1 MNLNG
6 GRLNRVSKS
15 WNATKNFHEEESGFI
30 FIFFS
35 VCFCFFVYKDNNNT
49 KIK

>member
-30 FIFFS
+30 FIFFQ
-35 VCFCFFVYKDNNNT
+35 CLLLFFLYI
-49 KIK
+49 KIIIIQK